1 MVLSI
6 TGANKKKPYSVTTT
20 TLEDFQNSINPTP
33 PSLSISEQLDALG
46 PLGDHNI
53 EEFRRLNNTPIDT
66 NPFNMSP
73 EAIASIPETSNI
85 FEDAIA
91 ANEILKERGKGPQS
105 QAMGVNQLRGLGI
118 NASVD
123 NPNTDLEQ
131 PVLDEL
137 LNQTKAI
144 QDLGINQ
151 VVANQTPAQNLIFD
165 NPQLIPN
172 NNTLNTPWLDDGGTG
187 NNIPLFQGALFT
199 NPEGGPNTA
208 EETAAAAENLA
219 PILEEDPNFFNKE
232 GEATQL
238 INDLYAQY
246 GLNPDDE
253 GVSHWLNNLI
263 GGASPEEIQA
273 NFGLAA
279 SQNPLSNNYVAPTPP
294 GTTTNTTPPPPGTT
308 TNTTPPPPGTT
319 TPPPGTTTPP
329 PGIDPLLQGQLNASP
344 FASSTA
350 SGTPPGTPPGTSQ
363 IPAGQEG
370 WWNQFADAD
379 AFKSFL
385 QGDQQQS
392 TGSMQDFMQFMM
404 MMNMMGGMG
413 GGRGGY
419 GGSQYGYGGL
429 NPGGVQAAYNPLEQ
443 LQGSWDWF
451 NKSFGSGG
459 SGVQGGTTANVQ

>member
-6 TGANKKKPYSVTTT
+6 QGAKKTNPFSVTKT
-20 TLEDFQNSINPTP
+20 TLADFQNSINPTT
-33 PSLSISEQLDALG
+33 PSYSIQSPFRPAPSISEQLDALG
-46 PLGDHNI
+46 TLGDHNI
-53 EEFRRLNNTPIDT
+53 EEFRRLNNTAVP
-66 NPFNMSP
+66 NPFLAANGVTP
-73 EAIASIPETSNI
+73 ESLAESSKI
-85 FEDAIA
+85 FADAIA
-91 ANEILKERGKGPQS
+91 ANDILRERGKGPQS

-137 LNQTKAI
+137 KNQTKAI

-151 VVANQTPAQNLIFD
+151 VVANQSPAQNLIFD

-187 NNIPLFQGALFT
+187 NNIPLFQDALFT

-238 INDLYAQY
+238 INNLYAQY

-253 GVSHWLNNLI
+253 GVAHWLNNLI
-263 GGASPEEIQA
+263 GGATPEEIQA
-273 NFGLAA
+273 NFALAA
-279 SQNPLSNNYVAPTPP
+279 SQNPLSNNYVAPTPT
-294 GTTTNTTPPPPGTT
+294 GTTTNTTPPPETT
-308 TNTTPPPPGTT
+308 TNTTPPPPATTTNT
-319 TPPPGTTTPP
+319 TPPPS
-329 PGIDPLLQGQLNASP
+329 IDPLLQGQLNASP
-344 FASSTA
+344 LASLGPT
-350 SGTPPGTPPGTSQ
+350 
-363 IPAGQEG
+363 GQEG
-370 WWNQFADAD
+370 WWNQFEDAD

-385 QGDQQQS
+385 QGDQQQQS
-392 TGSMQDFMQFMM
+392 NTSMQDFMQFMM
-404 MMNMMGGMG
+404 MMNMMGGF

-451 NKSFGSGG
+451 NNAFGRGG
-459 SGVQGGTTANVQ
+459 RGVQGGTTANVQ

>member
-1 MVLSI
+1 MF
-6 TGANKKKPYSVTTT
+6 A
-20 TLEDFQNSINPTP
+20 
-33 PSLSISEQLDALG
+33 
-46 PLGDHNI
+46 
-53 EEFRRLNNTPIDT
+53 
-66 NPFNMSP
+66 
-73 EAIASIPETSNI
+73 
-85 FEDAIA
+85 DAIA
-91 ANEILKERGKGPQS
+91 ANDILKERGKGPQS

-137 LNQTKAI
+137 INQTKAI

-172 NNTLNTPWLDDGGTG
+172 NNTLGTPWLDDGGTG

-199 NPEGGPNTA
+199 NPEGVPNTA

-219 PILEEDPNFFNKE
+219 PILEEDPDFFNKE
-232 GEATQL
+232 GESSQL
-238 INDLYAQY
+238 INNLYAQY

-253 GVSHWLNNLI
+253 GFAFWLNNLI

-273 NFGLAA
+273 NFALAA
-279 SQNPLSNNYVAPTPP
+279 SQNPLSNNYVAPTTTV
-294 GTTTNTTPPPPGTT
+294 TTTNTTPDPGT
-308 TNTTPPPPGTT
+308 TNTTPDPGTT
-319 TPPPGTTTPP
+319 NITPD

-344 FASSTA
+344 YAPATA
-350 SGTPPGTPPGTSQ
+350 LGTT
-363 IPAGQEG
+363 GQEG

-385 QGDQQQS
+385 QGDQQQQS
-392 TGSMQDFMQFMM
+392 NTSMQDFMQFMM

-413 GGRGGY
+413 GGRGF

-451 NKSFGSGG
+451 NNAFGRGG